1 MVITKFGQ
9 IKSSQDSCLCNTEE
23 KQIFLCLLYISVPSL
38 PPSKVTAHNTSS
50 TSLQMTW
57 GEVPKGF
64 IHGIL
69 RGYRV
74 FHRRTD
80 DEESYYLNSTTEP
93 TELKLHITG
102 LKKFTEYSVKVLAF
116 TMKGDGEVSNNISVM
131 TDEDGK
137 IQVHLS
143 SNYTMFEKHIT

>member
-1 MVITKFGQ
+1 
-9 IKSSQDSCLCNTEE
+9 
-23 KQIFLCLLYISVPSL
+23 
-38 PPSKVTAHNTSS
+38 
-50 TSLQMTW
+50 MTW

-74 FHRRTD
+74 FYRRTD

-93 TELKLHITG
+93 TERKLHITG

-116 TMKGDGEVSNNISVM
+116 TIKGDGEVSNNISVM

-143 SNYTMFEKHIT
+143 SIYTMFEKHIT